1 MSKKHDIW
9 DAIEDASLPQSLDE
23 EMFELI
29 SAYADGECTNKEK
42 RLVEAYLA
50 ENSTARE
57 VLASMR
63 IHSELMMDITEEPP
77 AWLESTI
84 FEKTTRKEPFF
95 NLSWLRKAWIP
106 VGSLSA
112 AGILALMLV
121 NPNSPISTEHEKYV
135 LGAQKP
141 EVTSSIANNI
151 LEGLPEETAL
161 NTPTLTVDDL
171 SVGTFNR
178 PSTPKNTSKNAL
190 AVKNKSI
197 NGIAED
203 VKTNMLGMGS
213 PTLSDAIRVPKET
226 MLASKPMPEA
236 PDVIA
241 LANENQDD
249 TISKPTIVGTGDQ
262 IPDHARE
269 RLRNRLRTANENQQS
284 LPKTEE
290 YKKSDK

>member
-63 IHSELMMDITEEPP
+63 IHSELMMGISEEPP

-84 FEKTTRKEPFF
+84 FEKTTRKEPFLK
-95 NLSWLRKAWIP
+95 LSWLRRVWIP

-112 AGILALMLV
+112 AGILALMLLSS
-121 NPNSPISTEHEKYV
+121 NSPVSTKQEKYA
-135 LGAQKP
+135 LDTQKP
-141 EVTSSIANNI
+141 ESSSPIAKNV
-151 LEGLPEETAL
+151 LEGLPEEIEY
-161 NTPTLTVDDL
+161 NTPTLTVNDL
-171 SVGTFNR
+171 GQRTFNQ
-178 PSTPKNTSKNAL
+178 PSKSKNTSKNIL
-190 AVKNKSI
+190 AVNKKNTS
-197 NGIAED
+197 GTAED
-203 VKTNMLGMGS
+203 VKTSSLGMGS

-241 LANENQDD
+241 LTNENQDD
-249 TISKPTIVGTGDQ
+249 TISKPTIVGAADQ

-269 RLRNRLRTANENQQS
+269 RLRNRLRTANENQQN
-284 LPKTEE
+284 LPRTEE
-290 YKKSDK
+290 YRKSDK